1 MPPKLVRICRMWR
14 TFNHK
19 NKDHCLGAS
28 FICIDI
34 KGDTY
39 EGKLDKTLSE
49 KPVQVL
55 QENEI

>member
-34 KGDTY
+34 KVYGIYITIS
-39 EGKLDKTLSE
+39 KQRKF
-49 KPVQVL
+49 
-55 QENEI
+55 